1 MCVCVCV
8 CVCVCAR
15 TRAYVYMRVCMGE
28 VREEMEESPF
38 SVYLCIHSAK
48 YIKVRPLV
56 RGQR

>member
-1 MCVCVCV
+1 MRARECVYVCVW
-8 CVCVCAR
+8 
-15 TRAYVYMRVCMGE
+15 E
-28 VREEMEESPF
+28 REEMGESPF